1 MITGSFTNTNKD
13 ATDIPAGFDANNN
26 FTFDEASLFYA
37 GKVYGKVGAFIQGT
51 YSVFNLGQLQPP
63 FVLSLSKHE
72 RHTSTSSVRTVT
84 L

>member
-1 MITGSFTNTNKD
+1 MLMYNSNFSCTNC
-13 ATDIPAGFDANNN
+13 AGRLLWSSKR
-26 FTFDEASLFYA
+26 EALRII
-37 GKVYGKVGAFIQGT
+37 GKPETYRTKNTCKLHCGFT

>member
-1 MITGSFTNTNKD
+1 MNVI
-13 ATDIPAGFDANNN
+13 I
-26 FTFDEASLFYA
+26 FYP
-37 GKVYGKVGAFIQGT
+37 T
-51 YSVFNLGQLQPP
+51 LSYSVFNLGQLQPP

>member
-1 MITGSFTNTNKD
+1 MSHHKLL
-13 ATDIPAGFDANNN
+13 A
-26 FTFDEASLFYA
+26 LFCCRKERLDVLLQLLA
-37 GKVYGKVGAFIQGT
+37 VI

-72 RHTSTSSVRTVT
+72 QHTSTSSMRTVT